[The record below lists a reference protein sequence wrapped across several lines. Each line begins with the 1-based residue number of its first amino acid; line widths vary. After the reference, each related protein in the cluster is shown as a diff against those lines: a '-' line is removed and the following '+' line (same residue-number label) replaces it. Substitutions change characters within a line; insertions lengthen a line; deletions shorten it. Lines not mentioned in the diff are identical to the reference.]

1 MKQYAVVGLGRFGS
15 TVARELMDKGAEVI
29 AIDRSKK
36 RVEAVK
42 NDVSSAIQID
52 TMDEESLRQC
62 GIEKV
67 DAAIVCM
74 GLDTEESILATT
86 ILKKKIGINRVIA
99 RAGTRL
105 HAEILEMVGAEE
117 IVFPERDIGEKVA
130 VKLVSPGL
138 EEFVEL
144 GEDLV
149 LAEIEVKTE
158 TLAGKS
164 LKDLGLFAKYKI
176 SPIIIKKKVRYEK
189 AGKVAEE
196 EIRELPDPD
205 YVVSEGD
212 TLLVLG
218 ETKDV
223 EGFVEKHVK

>member
-15 TVARELMDKGAEVI
+15 TVARVLMDKGAEVI
-29 AIDRSKK
+29 GIDRNKK
-36 RVEAVK
+36 RVEAIK

-52 TMDEESLRQC
+52 TMDEESLREC
-62 GIEKV
+62 GLEKV

-74 GLDTEESILATT
+74 GLDVEESILATT
-86 ILKKKIGINRVIA
+86 ILKKIGIKKVIA
-99 RAGTRL
+99 RAGTSL
-105 HAEILEMVGAEE
+105 HAEILKMVGAEE

-130 VKLVSPGL
+130 IKLVSPGL

-176 SPIIIKKKVRYEK
+176 NPIIIKKKVRHKE
-189 AGKVAEE
+189 AGAVAEE

-223 EGFVEKHVK
+223 EGFMEKHVK

>member
-15 TVARELMDKGAEVI
+15 TVARVLMDKGAEVI
-29 AIDRSKK
+29 GIDRNKK
-36 RVEAVK
+36 RVEAIK

-52 TMDEESLRQC
+52 TMDEESLREC
-62 GIEKV
+62 GLEKV

-74 GLDTEESILATT
+74 GLDVEESILATT
-86 ILKKKIGINRVIA
+86 ILKKIGIKKVIA
-99 RAGTRL
+99 RAGTSL
-105 HAEILEMVGAEE
+105 HAEILKMVGAEE

-130 VKLVSPGL
+130 IKLVSPGL

-164 LKDLGLFAKYKI
+164 LKNLGLFAKYKI
-176 SPIIIKKKVRYEK
+176 NPIIIKKKVRYDK
-189 AGKVAEE
+189 AGEVAEE

-205 YVVSEGD
+205 YVVSVGD

-223 EGFVEKHVK
+223 EGFMEKHVK

>member
-15 TVARELMDKGAEVI
+15 TVARVLMDKGAEVI
-29 AIDRSKK
+29 GIDRNKK
-36 RVEAVK
+36 RVEAIK

-52 TMDEESLRQC
+52 TMDEESLREC

-67 DAAIVCM
+67 NAAIVCM
-74 GLDTEESILATT
+74 GLDVEESILATT
-86 ILKKKIGINRVIA
+86 ILKKIGIKKVIA
-99 RAGTRL
+99 RAGTSL
-105 HAEILEMVGAEE
+105 HAEILKMVGAEE

-130 VKLVSPGL
+130 IKLVSPGL

-176 SPIIIKKKVRYEK
+176 NPIIIKKKVRHKE
-189 AGKVAEE
+189 AGAVAEE

-223 EGFVEKHVK
+223 EGFMEKHVK

>member
-29 AIDRSKK
+29 AVDRSKK

-42 NDVSSAIQID
+42 DDVSSAIQID

-62 GIEKV
+62 GLEKV

-74 GLDTEESILATT
+74 GLDIEESILATT
-86 ILKKKIGINRVIA
+86 ILKKKIGIKRVIA
-99 RAGTRL
+99 RAGTSL
-105 HAEILEMVGAEE
+105 HAEILKMVGAEE

-149 LAEIEVKTE
+149 LAEIEAKTE
-158 TLAGKS
+158 TLTGKS

-176 SPIIIKKKVRYEK
+176 NPIIIKKKVRYEK
-189 AGKVAEE
+189 AGEAAEE

-205 YVVSEGD
+205 YIVSDGD

-223 EGFVEKHVK
+223 EGFMEKHVK

>member
-1 MKQYAVVGLGRFGS
+1 
-15 TVARELMDKGAEVI
+15 VAKVLMSKGAEVV

-36 RVEAVK
+36 RVEAMK
-42 NDVSSAIQID
+42 DIVSSAIQID
-52 TMDEESLRQC
+52 AMDEESLREC

-74 GLDTEESILATT
+74 GLDIEENILATT
-86 ILKKKIGINRVIA
+86 ILKKIGIDRVIA
-99 RAGTRL
+99 RAGTSL
-105 HAEILEMVGAEE
+105 HAEILKMLGATE

-130 VKLVSPGL
+130 IKLVSPGL

-144 GEDLV
+144 GEDLS

-164 LKDLGLFAKYKI
+164 LKALGLFAKYKVR
-176 SPIIIKKKVRYEK
+176 PIIIKKKARYEK
-189 AGKVAEE
+189 AGEVVEE

-205 YVVSEGD
+205 YMVSDGD

-223 EGFVEKHVK
+223 EAFVEKNVK

>member
-15 TVARELMDKGAEVI
+15 TVAKVLMSKGAEVV

-36 RVEAVK
+36 RVEAMK
-42 NDVSSAIQID
+42 DIVSSAIQID
-52 TMDEESLRQC
+52 AMDEESLREC

-74 GLDTEESILATT
+74 GLDIEENILATT
-86 ILKKKIGINRVIA
+86 ILKKIGIDRVIA
-99 RAGTRL
+99 RAGTSL
-105 HAEILEMVGAEE
+105 HAEILKMLGATE

-130 VKLVSPGL
+130 IKLVSPGL

-144 GEDLV
+144 GEDLS

-164 LKDLGLFAKYKI
+164 LKALGLFAKYKVR
-176 SPIIIKKKVRYEK
+176 PIIIKKKARYEK
-189 AGKVAEE
+189 AGEVVEE

-205 YVVSEGD
+205 YMVSDGD
-212 TLLVLG
+212 TL
-218 ETKDV
+218 
-223 EGFVEKHVK
+223 

>member
-15 TVARELMDKGAEVI
+15 TVARVLVDKGAEVI
-29 AIDRSKK
+29 GIDRNKK
-36 RVEAVK
+36 RVEAIK

-52 TMDEESLRQC
+52 TMDEESLREC

-67 DAAIVCM
+67 NAAIVCM
-74 GLDTEESILATT
+74 GLDVEESILATT
-86 ILKKKIGINRVIA
+86 ILKKIGIKKVIA
-99 RAGTRL
+99 RAGTSL
-105 HAEILEMVGAEE
+105 HAEILKMVGAEE

-130 VKLVSPGL
+130 IKLVSPGL

-176 SPIIIKKKVRYEK
+176 NPIIIKKKVRHKE
-189 AGKVAEE
+189 AGAVAEE

-223 EGFVEKHVK
+223 EGFMEKHVK

>member
-1 MKQYAVVGLGRFGS
+1 MVGLGRFGS
-15 TVARELMDKGAEVI
+15 TVARVLMDKGAEVI
-29 AIDRSKK
+29 GIDRNKK
-36 RVEAVK
+36 RVEAIK

-52 TMDEESLRQC
+52 TMDEESLREC

-67 DAAIVCM
+67 NAAIVCM
-74 GLDTEESILATT
+74 GLDVEESILATT
-86 ILKKKIGINRVIA
+86 ILKKIGIKKVIA
-99 RAGTRL
+99 RAGTSL
-105 HAEILEMVGAEE
+105 HAEILKMVGAEE

-130 VKLVSPGL
+130 IKLVSPGL

-176 SPIIIKKKVRYEK
+176 NPIIIKKKVRHKE
-189 AGKVAEE
+189 AGAVAEE

-223 EGFVEKHVK
+223 EGFMEKHVK

>member
-1 MKQYAVVGLGRFGS
+1 MVGLGRFGS
-15 TVARELMDKGAEVI
+15 TVARVLMDKGAEVI
-29 AIDRSKK
+29 GIDRNKK
-36 RVEAVK
+36 RVDAIK

-52 TMDEESLRQC
+52 TMDEESLREC

-67 DAAIVCM
+67 NAAIVCM
-74 GLDTEESILATT
+74 GLDVEESILATT
-86 ILKKKIGINRVIA
+86 ILKKIGIKKVIA
-99 RAGTRL
+99 RAGTSL
-105 HAEILEMVGAEE
+105 HAEILKMVGAEE

-130 VKLVSPGL
+130 IKLVSPGL

-164 LKDLGLFAKYKI
+164 LKNLGLFAKYKI
-176 SPIIIKKKVRYEK
+176 NPIIIKKKVRYDK
-189 AGKVAEE
+189 AGEVAEE

-205 YVVSEGD
+205 YVVSVGD

-223 EGFVEKHVK
+223 EGFMEKHVK

>member
-15 TVARELMDKGAEVI
+15 TVARVLVDKGAEVI
-29 AIDRSKK
+29 GIDRNKK
-36 RVEAVK
+36 RVEAIK

-52 TMDEESLRQC
+52 TMDEESLREC

-67 DAAIVCM
+67 NAAIVCM
-74 GLDTEESILATT
+74 GLDVEESILATT
-86 ILKKKIGINRVIA
+86 ILKKIGIKKVIA
-99 RAGTRL
+99 RAGTSL
-105 HAEILEMVGAEE
+105 HAEILKMVGAEE

-130 VKLVSPGL
+130 IKLVSPGL

-164 LKDLGLFAKYKI
+164 LKNLGLFAKYKI
-176 SPIIIKKKVRYEK
+176 NPIIIKKKVKHEE
-189 AGKVAEE
+189 AGEVAEE

-205 YVVSEGD
+205 YVVSVGD

-223 EGFVEKHVK
+223 EGFMEKHVK

>member
-15 TVARELMDKGAEVI
+15 TVAKVLMSKGAEVV

-36 RVEAVK
+36 RVEAMK
-42 NDVSSAIQID
+42 DIVSSAIQID
-52 TMDEESLRQC
+52 AMDEESLREC

-74 GLDTEESILATT
+74 GLDIEENILATT
-86 ILKKKIGINRVIA
+86 ILKKIGIDRVIA
-99 RAGTRL
+99 RAGTSL
-105 HAEILEMVGAEE
+105 HAEILKMLGATE

-130 VKLVSPGL
+130 IKLVSPGL

-144 GEDLV
+144 GEDLS

-164 LKDLGLFAKYKI
+164 LKALGLFAKYKVR
-176 SPIIIKKKVRYEK
+176 PIIIKKKARYEK
-189 AGKVAEE
+189 AGEVVEE

-205 YVVSEGD
+205 YMVSDGD

-223 EGFVEKHVK
+223 EAFVEKNVK

>member
-15 TVARELMDKGAEVI
+15 TVARVLMDKGAEVI
-29 AIDRSKK
+29 GIDRNKK
-36 RVEAVK
+36 RVEAIK

-52 TMDEESLRQC
+52 TMDEESLREC

-67 DAAIVCM
+67 NAAIVCM
-74 GLDTEESILATT
+74 GLDVEESILATT
-86 ILKKKIGINRVIA
+86 ILKKIGIKKVIA
-99 RAGTRL
+99 RAGTSL
-105 HAEILEMVGAEE
+105 HAEILKMVGAEE

-130 VKLVSPGL
+130 IKLVSPGL

-176 SPIIIKKKVRYEK
+176 NPIIIKKKVRHKE
-189 AGKVAEE
+189 AGAVAEE

-205 YVVSEGD
+205 YVVSGGD

-223 EGFVEKHVK
+223 EGFMEKHVK

>member
-1 MKQYAVVGLGRFGS
+1 
-15 TVARELMDKGAEVI
+15 
-29 AIDRSKK
+29 
-36 RVEAVK
+36 
-42 NDVSSAIQID
+42 
-52 TMDEESLRQC
+52 MDEESLREC
-62 GIEKV
+62 GLEKV

-74 GLDTEESILATT
+74 GLDVEESILATT
-86 ILKKKIGINRVIA
+86 ILKKIGIKKVIA
-99 RAGTRL
+99 RAGTSL
-105 HAEILEMVGAEE
+105 HAEILKMVGAEE

-130 VKLVSPGL
+130 IKLVSPGL

-164 LKDLGLFAKYKI
+164 LKNLGLFAKYKI
-176 SPIIIKKKVRYEK
+176 NPIIIKKKVRHEE
-189 AGKVAEE
+189 AGAVAEE

-205 YVVSEGD
+205 YVVSVGD

-223 EGFVEKHVK
+223 EGFMEKHVK

>member
-15 TVARELMDKGAEVI
+15 TVARVLMDKGAEVI
-29 AIDRSKK
+29 GIDRNKK
-36 RVEAVK
+36 RVEAIK

-52 TMDEESLRQC
+52 TMDEESLREC

-67 DAAIVCM
+67 NAAIVCM
-74 GLDTEESILATT
+74 GLDVEESILATT
-86 ILKKKIGINRVIA
+86 ILKKIGIKKVIA
-99 RAGTRL
+99 RAGTSL
-105 HAEILEMVGAEE
+105 HAEILKMVGAEE

-130 VKLVSPGL
+130 IKLVSPGL

-164 LKDLGLFAKYKI
+164 LKNLGLFAKYKI
-176 SPIIIKKKVRYEK
+176 NPIIIKKKVRHKE
-189 AGKVAEE
+189 AGAVAEE

-223 EGFVEKHVK
+223 EGFMEKHVK

>member
-15 TVARELMDKGAEVI
+15 TVARVLMDKGAEVI
-29 AIDRSKK
+29 GIDRNKK
-36 RVEAVK
+36 RVEAIK

-52 TMDEESLRQC
+52 TMDEESLREC

-74 GLDTEESILATT
+74 GLDVEESILATT
-86 ILKKKIGINRVIA
+86 ILKKIGIKKVIA
-99 RAGTRL
+99 RAGTSL
-105 HAEILEMVGAEE
+105 HAEILKMVGAEE

-130 VKLVSPGL
+130 IKLVSPGL

-164 LKDLGLFAKYKI
+164 LKNLGLFAKYKI
-176 SPIIIKKKVRYEK
+176 NPIIIKKKVRYDK
-189 AGKVAEE
+189 AGEVAEE

-205 YVVSEGD
+205 YVVSVGD

-223 EGFVEKHVK
+223 EGFMEKHVK